1 VEELPMTPEIER
13 WGVFE
18 ARFAGPAAEVAFVAR
33 FTRGDR
39 VVVQVP
45 GFHDGGGTHVV
56 RFSPDVEGEWTFTT
70 ASSAPELDGR
80 AGTFRCVAPSP
91 GNHGP
96 VGVAGTFHFAH
107 ADGTP
112 FRPVGTTVYNW
123 VHQPEDRYRETLQAV
138 AGAGFNKLRFLVFPQ
153 GGDHVG
159 HVPDAFPFAKDGD
172 TWDVSRIDVTF
183 FRKIDCA
190 VRDLLEAGVQAD
202 VILFHPYDGGQFG
215 LDGLSAE
222 EDEIY
227 LRHLVARLS
236 AYRNVWWSLANE
248 YDILERPDER
258 WDGVFRTLQRID
270 PHARLRSIH
279 NWIRLYDHNKPWV
292 THVSLQNGSAVA
304 DFGRALLYRDAYRKP
319 IVLDEI
325 KYEGDTAERWGNLS
339 GRELVHRFW
348 IATVSGTYASHGE
361 SFLVDG
367 GTLSI
372 VAGGQ
377 FRGESPARLAFLRR
391 ILEEV
396 DGAGLDPID
405 KWDDPTYTAGI
416 PRQVYLQYLGP
427 DAPPTWT
434 FRLPQG
440 VRGERLEVGDRFA
453 VDVIDTWNMTV
464 EPVGCEFTLT
474 SVERNDAWADREPV
488 ALPVGE
494 SLALRI
500 RRIAAPARTAS
511 SAAALRIL
519 AHQEPSEHRAGLG
532 PAGASA

>member
-391 ILEEV
+391 ILDEV
-396 DGAGLDPID
+396 DGWGLDPID

-416 PRQVYLQYLGP
+416 PRQVYLQYLGQ
-427 DAPPTWT
+427 DAPSSWT

-440 VRGERLEVGDRFA
+440 VVGERLQVGDRFV

-464 EPVGCEFTLT
+464 EPVGREFTLT
-474 SVERNDAWADREPV
+474 SVERNTATADAEPI
-488 ALPVGE
+488 ALPAGAA
-494 SLALRI
+494 LAIRI
-500 RRIAAPARTAS
+500 RRA
-511 SAAALRIL
+511 
-519 AHQEPSEHRAGLG
+519 
-532 PAGASA
+532 

>member
-1 VEELPMTPEIER
+1 MTPEIER

-107 ADGTP
+107 VDGTP

-511 SAAALRIL
+511 SADALRIL

>member
-1 VEELPMTPEIER
+1 MTQR

-18 ARFAGPAAEVAFVAR
+18 ARFPGPEDGTFDAR
-33 FTRGDR
+33 FTHDDR
-39 VVVQVP
+39 TVRVP
-45 GFHDGGGTHVV
+45 GFYDGDGTHVV
-56 RFSPDVEGEWTFTT
+56 RFSPDVEGEWAYATE
-70 ASSAPELDGR
+70 SGAPELDGR
-80 AGTFRCVAPSP
+80 TGSFRAVAPSP

-96 VGVAGTFHFAH
+96 ISVAATYHFAY

-123 VHQPEDRYRETLQAV
+123 VHQPEERYHETLQAV
-138 AGAGFNKLRFLVFPQ
+138 TAAGFTKLRFLVFPQ
-153 GGDHVG
+153 GGNHVG
-159 HVPDAFPFAKDGD
+159 HVPDAFPFARDGD
-172 TWDVSRIDVTF
+172 GWDVSRIDVAF
-183 FRKIDCA
+183 FRKIDRA

-202 VILFHPYDGGQFG
+202 VILFHPYDAGEFG
-215 LDGLSAE
+215 LDRLTAE
-222 EDEIY
+222 QDEVY

-248 YDILERPDER
+248 YDILERPQER
-258 WDGVFRTLQRID
+258 WDGVFRTLQETD
-270 PHARLRSIH
+270 PHGRLRSIH

-304 DFGRALLYRDAYRKP
+304 EFGRALLYRDTYRKP

-325 KYEGDTAERWGNLS
+325 KYEGNTVERWGNLPAP
-339 GRELVHRFW
+339 ELVHRFW

-372 VAGGQ
+372 VAGGP

-416 PRQVYLQYLGP
+416 PRQVYVQYLGLDSP
-427 DAPPTWT
+427 DSWS

-440 VRGERLEVGDRFA
+440 VRGERLQVGDRFT

-464 EPVGCEFTLT
+464 EPVDREFTLT
-474 SVERNDAWADREPV
+474 SVKRNEATADAEPIT
-488 ALPVGE
+488 LPMGE
-494 SLALRI
+494 ALALRI
-500 RRIAAPARTAS
+500 RRV
-511 SAAALRIL
+511 
-519 AHQEPSEHRAGLG
+519 
-532 PAGASA
+532 